1 MSVRCNTDS
10 VGVSWPE
17 AKEQTGHRVT
27 QLIIP
32 SYFPIPCFPLVCSQV
47 PLWICVVAEKEIAQK
62 GFKTS
67 NEENSTIKG
76 FLVFSGVFWRSS
88 WPAFCWDYIGS
99 AEFYAHKIKETI
111 TIARCALYLI
121 DLLHQKSHKDRSY
134 CESLR

>member
-32 SYFPIPCFPLVCSQV
+32 SYFLIPYFPLVCSQI
-47 PLWICVVAEKEIAQK
+47 PLWICVGAEKESAQK

-76 FLVFSGVFWRSS
+76 FLVFSGEVHGLHFVGTTLEVRS
-88 WPAFCWDYIGS
+88 FTL
-99 AEFYAHKIKETI
+99 IKSK
-111 TIARCALYLI
+111 RP
-121 DLLHQKSHKDRSY
+121 
-134 CESLR
+134 